1 MFILKQNR
9 CSALCLPLIWIE
21 SSLLFVFF
29 LALIFHWR
37 KPSVAALYNLSSSFS
52 VYEMLP
58 SVAGFSARHH
68 KTLVNKPNQD
78 MFTYLLKSTEYQ
90 MLLSIGKKSWVIT
103 LQQPK
108 TQLLHYQNNK
118 TFERPSAIM
127 HQDSTEVKQQRIKKT
142 LNEMFP
148 PQTKSLFSV

>member
-1 MFILKQNR
+1 M
-9 CSALCLPLIWIE
+9 
-21 SSLLFVFF
+21 VG
-29 LALIFHWR
+29 
-37 KPSVAALYNLSSSFS
+37 AALLLRGY
-52 VYEMLP
+52 
-58 SVAGFSARHH
+58 
-68 KTLVNKPNQD
+68 TQD